1 MLKINKIKPV
11 FNKIVTTCD
20 VYQMGKSTGG
30 IIIKTDGT
38 IKEYQRVE
46 AVGSTVRDI
55 KVGDIVMINPKRY
68 LVARHNDKPDSVKN
82 VNGDEVTFSVDFPIL
97 EYGGK
102 KHLLIYDQD
111 IDYIIDGEEVE
122 NKKDNKTNIIL
133 PDNEIIC

>member
-55 KVGDIVMINPKRY
+55 KVGDKVMINPIRY
-68 LVARHNDKPDSVKN
+68 AKKKHQEGSLKDGIVTDNPIVKYEFN
-82 VNGDEVTFSVDFPIL
+82 VIKVNGENC
-97 EYGGK
+97 
-102 KHLLIYDQD
+102 LLLYDQD
-111 IDYIIDGEEVE
+111 IMYIFEGEEIE

>member
-1 MLKINKIKPV
+1 MLKINKIKPM

-68 LVARHNDKPDSVKN
+68 LVAKHNDKPDSVKN

-122 NKKDNKTNIIL
+122 DEQTKSSLIL
-133 PDNEIIC
+133 PNNKIIV

>member
-11 FNKIVTTCD
+11 FNKIVTTCN

-55 KVGDIVMINPKRY
+55 KVGDKVMINPIRY
-68 LVARHNDKPDSVKN
+68 AKKKHQEGSLKDGIVTDNPIVKYEFN
-82 VNGDEVTFSVDFPIL
+82 VIKVNGENC
-97 EYGGK
+97 
-102 KHLLIYDQD
+102 LLLYDQD
-111 IDYIIDGEEVE
+111 IMYIFEGEEVE

>member
-68 LVARHNDKPDSVKN
+68 LVAKHNDKPDSVKN

-122 NKKDNKTNIIL
+122 DEQTKSLLIL
-133 PDNEIIC
+133 PNNKIIV

>member
-55 KVGDIVMINPKRY
+55 KVGDIVMIKRKRY

-122 NKKDNKTNIIL
+122 DEQTKSSLIL
-133 PDNEIIC
+133 PNNKIIV